1 MASANWHIGF
11 DETQTEGTEMFE
23 LVKNAKY
30 LGTDAEGFAMYGVA
44 KPEPKSRFKLDSAK
58 IAKAKADRE
67 AVNALIGE

>member
-1 MASANWHIGF
+1 
-11 DETQTEGTEMFE
+11 MFE
-23 LVKNAKY
+23 LVKNAEY
-30 LGTDAEGFAMYGVA
+30 LSTDAEGFAMYGVA